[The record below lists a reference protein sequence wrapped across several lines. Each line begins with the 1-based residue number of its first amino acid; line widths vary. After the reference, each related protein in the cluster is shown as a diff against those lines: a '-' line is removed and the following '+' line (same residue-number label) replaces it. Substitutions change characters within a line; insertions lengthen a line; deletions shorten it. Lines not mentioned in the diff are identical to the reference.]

1 MIERLCFW
9 EVNRDI
15 EVLGYRNQDRIIN
28 QVIHFCYLDTVD
40 TFIVEDGLQ
49 TCKIR
54 KRKGYGQNTPSQNE
68 EKKITK

>member
-1 MIERLCFW
+1 M
-9 EVNRDI
+9 
-15 EVLGYRNQDRIIN
+15 LGYRNQDRIIN

-54 KRKGYGQNTPSQNE
+54 KKKGYGQNTPSQNE
-68 EKKITK
+68 EKK